1 MFEIL
6 TFVLFVWLFVKCLG
20 LAFRLTWGAAKVLA
34 GVLMVLALP
43 VLVLCFLF
51 AGSLMLLLP
60 CLLLAGAW
68 ALLKAC

>member
-6 TFVLFVWLFVKCLG
+6 TLILFGWLFVKCLG

-34 GVLMVLALP
+34 GFLMVLALP
-43 VLVLCFLF
+43 VLLLCLLF
-51 AGSLMLLLP
+51 AGGLLLLVP
-60 CLLLAGAW
+60 CLMVAGAW

>member
-6 TFVLFVWLFVKCLG
+6 TLILFGWLFVKCLG

-34 GVLMVLALP
+34 GFLMVLALP
-43 VLVLCFLF
+43 ALLLCLLF
-51 AGSLMLLLP
+51 AGGLMLLVP
-60 CLLLAGAW
+60 CLMVAGAW

>member
-6 TFVLFVWLFVKCLG
+6 TLVVFVWLFVKCLG

-34 GVLMVLALP
+34 GFLMVLALP
-43 VLVLCFLF
+43 VLLV
-51 AGSLMLLLP
+51 P
-60 CLLLAGAW
+60 CLMVAGAW

>member
-6 TFVLFVWLFVKCLG
+6 TLILFVWLFVKCLG

-43 VLVLCFLF
+43 VLLLSLLF

-60 CLLLAGAW
+60 CLMVAGAW

>member
-6 TFVLFVWLFVKCLG
+6 TLILFGWLFVKCLG

-34 GVLMVLALP
+34 GFLMVLALP
-43 VLVLCFLF
+43 ALLLCLLF
-51 AGSLMLLLP
+51 AGGLLLLVP
-60 CLLLAGAW
+60 CLMVAGAW

>member
-20 LAFRLTWGAAKVLA
+20 LAFRLTWSAAKLA
-34 GVLMVLALP
+34 AGFLVFLALP

>member
-6 TFVLFVWLFVKCLG
+6 TLVVFVWLFVKCLG

-34 GVLMVLALP
+34 GFLMVLALP
-43 VLVLCFLF
+43 ALLLCLLF
-51 AGSLMLLLP
+51 AGSLMLLVP
-60 CLLLAGAW
+60 CLMVAGAW

>member
-1 MFEIL
+1 MFELL

-20 LAFRLTWGAAKVLA
+20 LAFRLTWSAAKLMA
-34 GVLMVLALP
+34 GCLVFLALP

-51 AGSLMLLLP
+51 AGGLMLLLP

>member
-1 MFEIL
+1 MFELL

-34 GVLMVLALP
+34 GFLMVLALP
-43 VLVLCFLF
+43 VLLLCLLF
-51 AGSLMLLLP
+51 AGSLLLLVP
-60 CLLLAGAW
+60 CLMVAGAW

>member
-6 TFVLFVWLFVKCLG
+6 TLILFVWLFVKCLG

-34 GVLMVLALP
+34 GFLMVLALP
-43 VLVLCFLF
+43 VLLLCLLF
-51 AGSLMLLLP
+51 AGGLLLLVP
-60 CLLLAGAW
+60 CLMVAGAW